1 MILLITIFIFIVWIY
16 LLFLLYGYI
25 FSHRQGK
32 KERRAS
38 KVFQRWD
45 FAFSGAIII
54 LGGFSILCF
63 LVVGNYR
70 LGGILYFVFF
80 FGVFKYIFM
89 VGFRNLSFLD
99 VGKYHLDGISHFL
112 DVSKY
117 YPGVHVGLQIKH
129 QRGRSNKLN
138 DIAFL
143 VLWRQ
148 RQEKGGFIETSNRD
162 KFSRQESSCWDCPP
176 RLSVN
181 TLCTN
186 NDWKRDQ
193 ALSVFTS
200 TFSPLLEH
208 AVLVF

>member
-16 LLFLLYGYI
+16 FLFLLHGYI

-63 LVVGNYR
+63 L
-70 LGGILYFVFF
+70 
-80 FGVFKYIFM
+80 GVFKYIFM

-162 KFSRQESSCWDCPP
+162 KFSRQELSCWDCPP